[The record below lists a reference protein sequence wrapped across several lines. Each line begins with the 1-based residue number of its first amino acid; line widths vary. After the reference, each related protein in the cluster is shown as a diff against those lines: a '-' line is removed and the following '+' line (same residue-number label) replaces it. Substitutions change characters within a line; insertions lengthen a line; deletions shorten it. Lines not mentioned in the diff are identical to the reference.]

1 MVIPRLSGSSF
12 LTACQH
18 QPKEIGLTAVSS
30 AYQKQHAQH
39 QNDPHFAEQ
48 NVEAAADLIKEVAK
62 LRFFRAG
69 EQLAQHLTPECR
81 ARMIEANQKQSGTD
95 YGMSRLG
102 TLQTCEVLSLSDND
116 PLVQIDCAYGDTPTS
131 YILALRLASADE
143 TWLVDQM
150 LMSDNPPKPRGRL
163 KVLISLFNLSEA
175 ILAHD
180 YTRLA
185 YLYQVPWD
193 PEGLLFWSTVEIAD
207 SEIITQKIQTD
218 QACYQ
223 LKITVE
229 DPACHSCQ
237 KEPPTS
243 GCGAVG
249 LARRRNSKS
258 RLDDRR
264 SDESAAT
271 SILVAGISHT
281 SFDSSSYSSLAFN
294 IGIPKTN

>member
-1 MVIPRLSGSSF
+1 MRFIRWLSPVLAVLFF

-18 QPKEIGLTAVSS
+18 QPKEIGLAAVSS

-102 TLQTCEVLSLSDND
+102 TLETCEVLSLSDND
-116 PLVQIDCAYGDTPTS
+116 ALVQIDCAYGDTPTS

-150 LMSDNPPKPRGRL
+150 LMSDNPPKPRGRIESADQL
-163 KVLISLFNLSEA
+163 VQAYQEA

-229 DPACHSCQ
+229 DPGMSQLSKGTSNVWLWCRRIRQGEEIQSPDWTIEGLMSQ
-237 KEPPTS
+237 QPPQS
-243 GCGAVG
+243 WWQ
-249 LARRRNSKS
+249 
-258 RLDDRR
+258 
-264 SDESAAT
+264 E
-271 SILVAGISHT
+271 
-281 SFDSSSYSSLAFN
+281 
-294 IGIPKTN
+294 

>member
-1 MVIPRLSGSSF
+1 MMRFIRWLSPVLAVLLF

-102 TLQTCEVLSLSDND
+102 TLETCEVLSLSDND
-116 PLVQIDCAYGDTPTS
+116 ALVQIDCAYGDTPTS
-131 YILALRLASADE
+131 YILALRLASADG

-150 LMSDNPPKPRGRL
+150 LMSDNPPKPRGRIESTDQL
-163 KVLISLFNLSEA
+163 VQAYQEA

-229 DPACHSCQ
+229 DPGACHSCQ

-249 LARRRNSKS
+249 FASEKKFKVQAGRSK
-258 RLDDRR
+258 
-264 SDESAAT
+264 
-271 SILVAGISHT
+271 V
-281 SFDSSSYSSLAFN
+281 
-294 IGIPKTN
+294 

>member
-1 MVIPRLSGSSF
+1 MMRFIRWLSPVLAVLLF

-150 LMSDNPPKPRGRL
+150 LMSDNPPKPRGRIESADQL
-163 KVLISLFNLSEA
+163 VQAYQEA

-229 DPACHSCQ
+229 DPGMSQLSKGTSNVWLWCRRIRQGEEIQSPGWTIEGLMSQ
-237 KEPPTS
+237 QPPQS
-243 GCGAVG
+243 WWQ
-249 LARRRNSKS
+249 
-258 RLDDRR
+258 
-264 SDESAAT
+264 E
-271 SILVAGISHT
+271 
-281 SFDSSSYSSLAFN
+281 
-294 IGIPKTN
+294 

>member
-1 MVIPRLSGSSF
+1 MMRFIRWLSPVLAVLLF
-12 LTACQH
+12 LTARQH

-102 TLQTCEVLSLSDND
+102 TLETCEVLSLSDND
-116 PLVQIDCAYGDTPTS
+116 ALVQIDCAYGDTPTS

-150 LMSDNPPKPRGRL
+150 LMSDNPPKPRGRIESADQL
-163 KVLISLFNLSEA
+163 VQAYQEA

-185 YLYQVPWD
+185 YLYQIPWD

-229 DPACHSCQ
+229 DPGMSQLSKGTSNVWLWCRRIRQGEEIQSPGWTIEGLMSQ
-237 KEPPTS
+237 QPPQS
-243 GCGAVG
+243 WWQ
-249 LARRRNSKS
+249 
-258 RLDDRR
+258 
-264 SDESAAT
+264 E
-271 SILVAGISHT
+271 
-281 SFDSSSYSSLAFN
+281 
-294 IGIPKTN
+294 